1 MSRFLATLP
10 VNTGFVNLGSVES
23 YPTGGTGPTAYGPTS
38 YYGSDPLP
46 AQLGDSINNPVNL
59 GNLTSIY
66 KTITI
71 SNSHGGLS
79 RKQTSFYSF
88 KLLQPRSI
96 KLSQNFSQFSTTSN
110 TNRNTLVAFYKLENG
125 NHRRELPINDS
136 GYVVEEASIQN
147 GDEDNDV
154 VSFDYPNAQLSPGNY
169 VFLITNDIRYLETT
183 YSITLESFLNDWR
196 YVYEDVNEA
205 LDFRFVTETVD
216 TVIDFG
222 FITD

>member
-10 VNTGFVNLGSVES
+10 VNTGFVNLGSVEA

-46 AQLGDSINNPVNL
+46 PTLGDSVNNPINL
-59 GNLTSIY
+59 GNLTPIY
-66 KTITI
+66 KTLTI

-79 RKQTSFYSF
+79 RQQTSFYSF

-125 NHRRELPINDS
+125 THRRELPINDG
-136 GYVVEEASIQN
+136 GYVIEEASIEN
-147 GDEDNDV
+147 GDQDNPV
-154 VSFDYPNAQLSPGNY
+154 GSSDYPSGQLSPGDY
-169 VFLITNDIRYLETT
+169 LFLITNDIRYLETT

-196 YVYEDVNEA
+196 YVYEDVDEA
-205 LDFRFVTETVD
+205 LDFRSVTETVD

-222 FITD
+222 LITY

>member
-10 VNTGFVNLGSVES
+10 ANTGFVNLGSIQS
-23 YPTGGTGPTAYGPTS
+23 YPTGGTGPTGYGPTS

-46 AQLGDSINNPVNL
+46 ARQGDSINNPVNL

-66 KTITI
+66 KTLTI

-79 RKQTSFYSF
+79 RQQTSFYSF

-96 KLSQNFSQFSTTSN
+96 KLSQDFSQFSTTSN

-125 NHRRELPINDS
+125 THRRELPINDS
-136 GYVVEEASIQN
+136 GYVVEEASIEN
-147 GDEDNDV
+147 GDENNTV
-154 VSFDYPNAQLSPGNY
+154 VNLDYPSGQLSPGDY
-169 VFLITNDIRYLETT
+169 IFLITNDIRYLETT

-196 YVYEDVNEA
+196 YVYEDVDEA

>member
-46 AQLGDSINNPVNL
+46 ARLGDSVNNPVNL
-59 GNLTSIY
+59 GNLTPVY
-66 KTITI
+66 KSITI

-79 RKQTSFYSF
+79 RQQTSFYSF
-88 KLLQPRSI
+88 KLLTPRSI
-96 KLSQNFSQFSTTSN
+96 KLTQNFSEFSTTSN

-125 NHRRELPINDS
+125 THRRELPINDL
-136 GYVVEEASIQN
+136 GYAVEEASVEN
-147 GDEDNDV
+147 GDQDNTTPTN
-154 VSFDYPNAQLSPGNY
+154 DYPSGQLTPGDY
-169 VFLITNDIRYLETT
+169 IFLITNDIRYLETT

-196 YVYEDVNEA
+196 YVYEAVDEA
-205 LDFRFVTETVD
+205 LDFRSITESVD

-222 FITD
+222 SIVS